1 MNKESPFKGK
11 TGFGRLVNALGYSM
25 DGLASAWKF
34 EAAFRQ
40 IAILAAVG
48 LTASFFL
55 PLAGW
60 ARALIV
66 LTHFMGLIVE
76 LINSAIEAAVDHT
89 SLDQHHLAKRAKD
102 MGSAAQLVSL
112 MVLALVWGMAIVDLL
127 QRHA

>member
-25 DGLASAWKF
+25 DGLTSAWKH

-40 IAILAAVG
+40 IAALAAVG
-48 LTASFFL
+48 LTLGFFL
-55 PLAGW
+55 PLSGW
-60 ARALIV
+60 ARALVV
-66 LTHFMGLIVE
+66 LTHLMGLIVE

-89 SLDQHHLAKRAKD
+89 SLEQHSLAKRAKD

-112 MVLALVWGMAIVDLL
+112 VALALVWGMAVVDML
-127 QRHA
+127 RGHA